1 MSELDATFTKDR
13 SDKDDLHV
21 ICSEN
26 SIYIQFNEERVPT
39 KSFDRLLGRFYNL
52 TIIDVID
59 PAGNV
64 MEPYTFES
72 NFACRAGNPGLTIE
86 YPLGQESPIYLPHQ
100 PIILNAVITN
110 GKSYPNQN
118 VDEQWSRTSLELG
131 LDLVSSEDQIGS
143 QAIFFAHFVSQDN
156 KHWGPF
162 GACQRRQSSNSNG
175 VHSDWVRGC
184 NNADRHLQK

>member
-1 MSELDATFTKDR
+1 MSEFGDDETPVYFIKDR
-13 SDKDDLHV
+13 SDRDDLHV

-39 KSFDRLLGRFYNL
+39 KSFDRMLGRTYSL
-52 TIIDVID
+52 TIKDVID

-86 YPLGQESPIYLPHQ
+86 YPLGQESPTYLPDQ

-110 GKSYPNQN
+110 NRMYESQEVY
-118 VDEQWSRTSLELG
+118 EEWSRTSLELG
-131 LDLVSSEDQIGS
+131 LDLVSSD
-143 QAIFFAHFVSQDN
+143 D
-156 KHWGPF
+156 
-162 GACQRRQSSNSNG
+162 
-175 VHSDWVRGC
+175 D
-184 NNADRHLQK
+184 